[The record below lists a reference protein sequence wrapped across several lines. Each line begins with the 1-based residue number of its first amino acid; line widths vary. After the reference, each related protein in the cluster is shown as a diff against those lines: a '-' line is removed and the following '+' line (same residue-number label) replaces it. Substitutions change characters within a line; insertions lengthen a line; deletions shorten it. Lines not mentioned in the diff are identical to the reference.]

1 MLADSQSGAN
11 FQAYWQKYVIPA
23 IKQSLGITVRYL
35 VTSDAE
41 QIQKAKA
48 WPAGKGDVHIL
59 FPKSIATWVSSGV
72 PLETLTPANVP
83 NLSRVDPRYL
93 KSDEGVDLQGKG
105 ALFWR
110 TSYALIYNAQN
121 IKTPPKSWK
130 EFYDRRAEFKGRIGM
145 VRPDAKSSSG
155 WRQRYVFLHA
165 FLKDK
170 MTRPMAELQN
180 DPAFKDAWAK
190 LKDFT
195 QYAKLPMPAEPP
207 NLFED
212 FNAGDTW
219 ISLYAQD
226 YALWSARQGTMP
238 PTIKAVYPE
247 EGADEI
253 GTGYLA
259 VPANIAAEQ
268 KAAALRVVNYL
279 LSDDQQI
286 RLLTH
291 DVAVPGDGH
300 QRPGAAHRVGDRA
313 EARRADA
320 DGDSAGADPQG
331 HHRLHQGQ
339 REGPHSV
346 DERAARTAA
355 DPRRRGAEK
364 TCETRASERRL
375 SSPARCCSRRR
386 WPSSGCSATRCS

>member
-1 MLADSQSGAN
+1 MRGRFLPTVVLSVVVALGVIGSAGPAPAADVELVLADSQSGAN
-11 FQAYWQKYVIPA
+11 FQAYWQKYVIPS

-35 VTSDAE
+35 VSSDAE

-48 WPAGKGDVHIL
+48 WPAGKGDVQIL

-83 NLSRVDPRYL
+83 NITHIDPRYL

-110 TSYALIYNAQN
+110 TSYALIYNSAS

-130 EFYDRRAEFKGRIGM
+130 EFYDRRAEFKGHIGM

-165 FLKDK
+165 FLKEK
-170 MTRPMAELQN
+170 MARPITELQN
-180 DPAFKDAWAK
+180 DPVFKDAWAK

-195 QYAKLPMPAEPP
+195 TYAKLPMPAEPP

-259 VPANIAAEQ
+259 VPAGIPAEQ

-286 RLLTH
+286 RLLSTMWQYPGTEISEQAPPI
-291 DVAVPGDGH
+291 VWEIVPKL
-300 QRPGAAHRVGDRA
+300 
-313 EARRADA
+313 DA
-320 DGDSAGADPQG
+320 
-331 HHRLHQGQ
+331 LT
-339 REGPHSV
+339 
-346 DERAARTAA
+346 RTAI
-355 DPRRRGAEK
+355 PR
-364 TCETRASERRL
+364 ERIRKDIIDYIKANAKDL
-375 SSPARCCSRRR
+375 IP
-386 WPSSGCSATRCS
+386 

>member
-1 MLADSQSGAN
+1 MRRRIVQTLAWLGLAALGLGLAAGPARAAEPTELVIADSQSGAN
-11 FQAYWQKYVIPA
+11 FQAYWQKYVIPSV
-23 IKQSLGITVRYL
+23 KQNLGVTLKYL

-48 WPAGKGDVHIL
+48 WPPGQGDVHLL
-59 FPKSIATWVSSGV
+59 FPKSIASWVSSGV

-83 NLSRVDPRYL
+83 NLARIDPRFL

-105 ALFWR
+105 ALYWR
-110 TSYALIYNAQN
+110 TSYALIYNTQFVKN
-121 IKTPPKSWK
+121 PPKSWK
-130 EFYDRRAEFKGRIGM
+130 EFYDRRAEFKGHIGM
-145 VRPDAKSSSG
+145 VRPDAKSSSA

-170 MTRPMAELQN
+170 MTRPMADLQK
-180 DPAFKDAWAK
+180 DPAWTDAWNK

-195 QYAKLPMPAEPP
+195 TYAKLPLPAEPP

-212 FNAGDTW
+212 FNAGETW

-238 PTIKAVYPE
+238 PTIKAIYPE

-259 VPANIAAEQ
+259 VPGNISAEH
-268 KAAALRVVNYL
+268 KAVALRVLNYL

-286 RLLTH
+286 RLLTTMWQYPGTEITEQAPPIVWEIVPKL
-291 DVAVPGDGH
+291 DV
-300 QRPGAAHRVGDRA
+300 
-313 EARRADA
+313 
-320 DGDSAGADPQG
+320 
-331 HHRLHQGQ
+331 LT
-339 REGPHSV
+339 
-346 DERAARTAA
+346 RTAI
-355 DPRRRGAEK
+355 PR
-364 TCETRASERRL
+364 ERIRKDIIDYIKANAKEL
-375 SSPARCCSRRR
+375 IP
-386 WPSSGCSATRCS
+386 